1 MSINVNEIGVANRLN
16 EEIIKEDV
24 EFKPIVKHNSRARR
38 MAYSVVKRIIDII
51 VGLIGT
57 VILIPLTLIVYIS
70 RVVNHENDGPVFYK
84 HLRIGKNGKHF
95 ELYKYRSMIIGAD
108 KILKTYLD
116 EHEDAKRE
124 FEENHKLD
132 NDPRITKFGNF
143 LRKTSLDE
151 FPQFFNVLIGNMSL
165 IGPRPIVDDEIEKYG
180 ENKDKLLSV
189 KPGITG
195 YWAAYGRSNTSYNR
209 RIKQELYYVDNFS
222 FKLDAK
228 IFFKTI
234 SAVCKREG
242 AK

>member
-1 MSINVNEIGVANRLN
+1 MSINVEELMVANNINKNIVR
-16 EEIIKEDV
+16 DT
-24 EFKPIVKHNSRARR
+24 EFEPIVKKTSKARKT
-38 MAYSVVKRIIDII
+38 AYSIIKRTIDII

-57 VILIPLTLIVYIS
+57 IALIPLTVIIYIA
-70 RVVNHENDGPVFYK
+70 RVINHENEGPIFYK
-84 HLRIGKNGKHF
+84 QLRIGKDGKYF
-95 ELYKYRSMIIGAD
+95 EIYKYRSMIVGAD

-132 NDPRITKFGNF
+132 NDPRITKVGKI

-151 FPQFFNVLIGNMSL
+151 FPQFINVLIGNMSL

-180 ENKDKLLSV
+180 KNRDKLLSV

-195 YWAAYGRSNTSYNR
+195 YWAAYGRSNKSYNR

-234 SAVCKREG
+234 SAVCKKEG

>member
-1 MSINVNEIGVANRLN
+1 MSINVEELMVANNINKNIVR
-16 EEIIKEDV
+16 DT
-24 EFKPIVKHNSRARR
+24 EFEPIVKKTSKARKTV
-38 MAYSVVKRIIDII
+38 YSIIKRTIDII

-57 VILIPLTLIVYIS
+57 IALIPLTVIIYIA
-70 RVVNHENDGPVFYK
+70 RVINHENEGPIFYK
-84 HLRIGKNGKHF
+84 QLRIGKDGKYF
-95 ELYKYRSMIIGAD
+95 EIYKYRSMIVGAD

-132 NDPRITKFGNF
+132 NDPRITKVGKI

-151 FPQFFNVLIGNMSL
+151 FPQFINVLIGNMSL

-180 ENKDKLLSV
+180 KNRDKLLSV

-234 SAVCKREG
+234 SAVCKKEG

>member
-1 MSINVNEIGVANRLN
+1 MSINVEELMVANNINKNIVR
-16 EEIIKEDV
+16 DT
-24 EFKPIVKHNSRARR
+24 EFEPIVKKTSKARKT
-38 MAYSVVKRIIDII
+38 AYSIIKRTIDII

-57 VILIPLTLIVYIS
+57 IALIPLTVIIYIA
-70 RVVNHENDGPVFYK
+70 RVINHENEGPIFYK
-84 HLRIGKNGKHF
+84 QLRIGKDGKYF
-95 ELYKYRSMIIGAD
+95 EIYKYRSMIVGAD

-132 NDPRITKFGNF
+132 NDPRITKVGKI

-151 FPQFFNVLIGNMSL
+151 FPQFINVLIGNMSL

-180 ENKDKLLSV
+180 KDRDKLLSV

-234 SAVCKREG
+234 SAVCKKEG

>member
-1 MSINVNEIGVANRLN
+1 MSINVEELMVANNINKNIVR
-16 EEIIKEDV
+16 DT
-24 EFKPIVKHNSRARR
+24 EFEPIVKKTSKARKT
-38 MAYSVVKRIIDII
+38 AYSIIKRTIDII

-57 VILIPLTLIVYIS
+57 IALIPLTVIIYIA
-70 RVVNHENDGPVFYK
+70 RVINHENEGPIFYK
-84 HLRIGKNGKHF
+84 QLRIGKDGKYF
-95 ELYKYRSMIIGAD
+95 EIYKYRSMIIGAD

-132 NDPRITKFGNF
+132 NDPRITKVGKI

-151 FPQFFNVLIGNMSL
+151 FPQFINVLIGNMSL

-180 ENKDKLLSV
+180 KNKDKFLSV

-234 SAVCKREG
+234 SAVCKKEG

>member
-1 MSINVNEIGVANRLN
+1 VSINVEELMVANNVNKNIVR
-16 EEIIKEDV
+16 DT
-24 EFKPIVKHNSRARR
+24 EFEPIVKKTSKARKT
-38 MAYSVVKRIIDII
+38 AYSIIKRTIDII

-57 VILIPLTLIVYIS
+57 IALIPLTVIIYIA
-70 RVVNHENDGPVFYK
+70 RVINHENEGPIFYK
-84 HLRIGKNGKHF
+84 QLRIGKNGKYF
-95 ELYKYRSMIIGAD
+95 EIYKYRSMIVGAD

-132 NDPRITKFGNF
+132 NDPRITKVGKI

-151 FPQFFNVLIGNMSL
+151 FPQFINVLIGNMSL

-180 ENKDKLLSV
+180 KNKDKFLSV

-234 SAVCKREG
+234 SAVCKKEG

>member
-1 MSINVNEIGVANRLN
+1 MSINVEELMVANNVNKNIVR
-16 EEIIKEDV
+16 DT
-24 EFKPIVKHNSRARR
+24 EFEPIVKKTSKARKT
-38 MAYSVVKRIIDII
+38 AYSIIKRTIDII

-57 VILIPLTLIVYIS
+57 IALIPLTVIIYIA
-70 RVVNHENDGPVFYK
+70 RVINHENEGPIFYK
-84 HLRIGKNGKHF
+84 QLRIGKNGKYF
-95 ELYKYRSMIIGAD
+95 EIYKYRSMIVGAD

-132 NDPRITKFGNF
+132 NDPRITKVGKI

-151 FPQFFNVLIGNMSL
+151 FPQFINVLIGNMSL

-180 ENKDKLLSV
+180 KNKDKFLSV

-234 SAVCKREG
+234 SAVCKKEG

>member
-1 MSINVNEIGVANRLN
+1 MSINVEELMVANNINKNIVR
-16 EEIIKEDV
+16 DT
-24 EFKPIVKHNSRARR
+24 EFEPIVKKTSKARKTV
-38 MAYSVVKRIIDII
+38 YSIIKRTIDII

-57 VILIPLTLIVYIS
+57 IALIPLTVIIYIA
-70 RVVNHENDGPVFYK
+70 RVINHENKGPIFYK
-84 HLRIGKNGKHF
+84 QLRIGKNGKYF
-95 ELYKYRSMIIGAD
+95 EIYKYRSMIVGAD

-132 NDPRITKFGNF
+132 NDPRITKVGKI

-151 FPQFFNVLIGNMSL
+151 FPQFINVLIGNMSL

-180 ENKDKLLSV
+180 KNKDKFLSV

-195 YWAAYGRSNTSYNR
+195 YWAAYGRSNTSYNK

-234 SAVCKREG
+234 SAVCKKEG

>member
-1 MSINVNEIGVANRLN
+1 MSTNVEKLIVANNVNKNIV
-16 EEIIKEDV
+16 KDT
-24 EFKPIVKHNSRARR
+24 EFEPIVKKASKVRKI
-38 MAYSVVKRIIDII
+38 AYSIIKRAIDII

-57 VILIPLTLIVYIS
+57 IALIPLTIIVHIA
-70 RVVNHENDGPVFYK
+70 RVINHENDGPIFYK
-84 HLRIGKNGKHF
+84 QLRIGKNGKYF
-95 ELYKYRSMIIGAD
+95 EIYKYRSMIIGAD

-132 NDPRITKFGNF
+132 NDPRITKVGKI

-151 FPQFFNVLIGNMSL
+151 FPQFINVLIGNMSL

-180 ENKDKLLSV
+180 KNRDKLLSV

-234 SAVCKREG
+234 SAVCKKEG

>member
-1 MSINVNEIGVANRLN
+1 MSINVEELMVANN
-16 EEIIKEDV
+16 INKNIIRDT
-24 EFKPIVKHNSRARR
+24 EFEPIVKKTSKARKT
-38 MAYSVVKRIIDII
+38 AYSIIKRTIDII

-57 VILIPLTLIVYIS
+57 IALIPLTVIIYIA
-70 RVVNHENDGPVFYK
+70 RVINHENEGPIFYK
-84 HLRIGKNGKHF
+84 QLRIGKNGKYF
-95 ELYKYRSMIIGAD
+95 EIYKYRSMIVGAD

-132 NDPRITKFGNF
+132 NDPRITKVGKI

-151 FPQFFNVLIGNMSL
+151 FPQFINVLIGNMSL

-180 ENKDKLLSV
+180 KNRDKLLSV

-234 SAVCKREG
+234 SAVCKKEG